1 MTSTHSIVHES
12 LEAQHTKMYIGNLYS
27 AVGFMARWSGRCA
40 WSVANHAVETTSSLE
55 IVFLDSEGNV
65 WRGGERCGEVWRGVE
80 RRGEA
85 WRGGERRG
93 EEGRGGERREE
104 VWRGVERRGEEG
116 RGGKRHGEGWCQKG
130 FRRHWNT
137 DTSV

>member
-1 MTSTHSIVHES
+1 MTSTHSVVHES

-55 IVFLDSEGNV
+55 IVFLDSEGSV
-65 WRGGERCGEVWRGVE
+65 RRGGERRGEVWRSV
-80 RRGEA
+80 
-85 WRGGERRG
+85 ERRG
-93 EEGRGGERREE
+93 EEGRGG
-104 VWRGVERRGEEG
+104 ERRGEEG